1 MIFIINMIR
10 IRIFKATFILLII
23 SLVSLFYSF
32 YWLSV
37 ITDNRYYKENERKEN
52 LKKFNIT
59 LAQMLPVYY
68 KNISDNG
75 INFPEGYLPTCIIT
89 SDIAF
94 SAINRTK
101 SDYCKKEIAELH
113 CQKIKPSY
121 KGADTVC
128 PRTLK
133 NICPTTREI
142 HPELSGQYL
151 GTKKS

>member
-1 MIFIINMIR
+1 M
-10 IRIFKATFILLII
+10 LLII
-23 SLVSLFYSF
+23 SLVSLFFSF

-37 ITDNRYYKENERKEN
+37 ITDNRYYKETERKEN
-52 LKKFNIT
+52 LKI
-59 LAQMLPVYY
+59 YY
-68 KNISDNG
+68 KNISDND
-75 INFPEGYLPTCIIT
+75 INFPEGYLPTLVHL
-89 SDIAF
+89 AF
-94 SAINRTK
+94 SAINRAK
-101 SDYCKKEIAELH
+101 SDYCKRKIAELY